1 MLGDFSYSNP
11 TKLYFG
17 EHALEGLRKELPAY
31 GKNVLLVYG
40 GGSIRKNGIYDRV
53 VEILKACG
61 KEIVEDGGVMPNP
74 TVEKLYEGCRRAR
87 DGKVELILAVGGG
100 SVCDYAKAR
109 SPSRLIARRIPG
121 RNIISVW
128 RTRTTRSSRWAA
140 C

>member
-17 EHALEGLRKELPAY
+17 ERSLEGLRKELPAY

-53 VEILKACG
+53 VVILKACG

-74 TVEKLYEGCRRAR
+74 TVEKLYEGCRIA
-87 DGKVELILAVGGG
+87 GMQAGPGGQG
-100 SVCDYAKAR
+100 GTDPGR
-109 SPSRLIARRIPG
+109 GRRIG
-121 RNIISVW
+121 L
-128 RTRTTRSSRWAA
+128 
-140 C
+140 